1 MTIRHISI
9 KTLGRFFTAHLKV
22 DEGRR
27 LIREGI
33 YRKLRHPSYFGM
45 IFSFIGLP
53 LAFSSLIGIV
63 CMILIGIPAILL
75 RINLEETF
83 LVTEFKDEY
92 LEYRKTSY
100 R

>member
-1 MTIRHISI
+1 
-9 KTLGRFFTAHLKV
+9 
-22 DEGRR
+22 
-27 LIREGI
+27 
-33 YRKLRHPSYFGM
+33 M

-100 R
+100 KLIPFVY